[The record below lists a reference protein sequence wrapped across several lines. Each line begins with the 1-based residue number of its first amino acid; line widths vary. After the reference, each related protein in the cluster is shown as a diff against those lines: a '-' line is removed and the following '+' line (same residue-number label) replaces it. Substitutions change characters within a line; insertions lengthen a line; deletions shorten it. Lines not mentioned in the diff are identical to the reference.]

1 MGLRTGAQSGP
12 YTGAA
17 TPSPGAALQ
26 TNLGSM
32 VSASQYVHDVAD
44 MMYGQLQKLRSTLDG
59 LQGSWTSSAAS
70 TYQSVCLTWDTQCS
84 SLRQALYDIGDGLA
98 QSHKLYN
105 ETELNN
111 QYGITKAA
119 EGITY

>member
-1 MGLRTGAQSGP
+1 MTLRTGAQSGP

-17 TPSPGAALQ
+17 AAGGTSLE

-44 MMYGQLQKLRSTLDG
+44 TIYGQLQRLRGTLDG
-59 LQGSWTSSAAS
+59 LQGSWTSSAA
-70 TYQSVCLTWDTQCS
+70 TRYQAVCLTWDAECS
-84 SLRQALYDIGDGLA
+84 RLRQALYDIGDGLT

-105 ETELNN
+105 ETERNN
-111 QYGITKAA
+111 ELGITRAA
-119 EGITY
+119 QGITY

>member
-1 MGLRTGAQSGP
+1 MSLRTGAQSGP
-12 YTGAA
+12 YTGTA
-17 TPSPGAALQ
+17 TPVGTSLLQ
-26 TNLGSM
+26 TNLGTM

-44 MMYGQLQKLRSTLDG
+44 MIYAQLQKLRGTLDG

-70 TYQSVCLTWDTQCS
+70 TYQSVCLNWDTECS
-84 SLRQALYDIGDGLA
+84 RLRQALYDIGDGLA

-119 EGITY
+119 QGITY